1 MSFGHFGFVAVSAPS
16 ARGVCVPQSADPQ
29 PQKTKR
35 KKEGP
40 IYGAPSAPAK
50 YATACAHLRL
60 VATRPNARSPPLG
73 PSENGPWE
81 RASAFFFFFPFP
93 LSSLGIFPVRFLLL
107 RRSLIRTAL
116 GDYFLNT

>member
-1 MSFGHFGFVAVSAPS
+1 MWVSLRGCLFGIVTLRGLWSGFFCLVSFGHFGFVAVSAPS

-73 PSENGPWE
+73 PSENGPW
-81 RASAFFFFFPFP
+81 
-93 LSSLGIFPVRFLLL
+93 G
-107 RRSLIRTAL
+107 RTP
-116 GDYFLNT
+116 GDRG